1 MRKIKVKRLEYYHI
15 GTGETTYGGETFDG
29 ALTDSN
35 ILGAIYEYGKH
46 EWVCNGYYNAMY
58 QLTNQNEIQYRITVA
73 VFYQYEK
80 TTFDLMKDN
89 IKRLLGL

>member
-1 MRKIKVKRLEYYHI
+1 MRKIKVKRLAYYHL
-15 GTGETTYGGETFDG
+15 GTGETVYGGETYDS

-46 EWVCNGYYNAMY
+46 EWVPNGYYNAMY
-58 QLTNQNEIQYRITVA
+58 QYADENTVKYRISV
-73 VFYQYEK
+73 VIFYQYQK